1 MADNFKPRGNLGS
14 LQESRSNTGLT
25 RSQLEAMFSSRN
37 KNVSISKK
45 EMTPFEE
52 SVIAN
57 IEVLRAE
64 TKALR
69 QEMKVISTYVDE
81 MAQSLQLMGNGMIRL
96 SDSILDGKQ

>member
-52 SVIAN
+52 CYC
-57 IEVLRAE
+57 
-64 TKALR
+64 K
-69 QEMKVISTYVDE
+69 Y
-81 MAQSLQLMGNGMIRL
+81 
-96 SDSILDGKQ
+96 